1 MHTSE
6 TTTRARRTI
15 GLIGQMN
22 HEWDTVI
29 APFRSN
35 YGSFGYLT
43 GAEALST
50 LLESGSQ
57 ARDRIY
63 WGMLSEVHS
72 GNKAAERVLLQAML
86 AKAVNLSRN
95 CRGLLVLPSPDA
107 MCVAVGAMWE
117 AIRTFPMHQ
126 TQKVVGTL
134 ALNALQIITTTHPA
148 PANLPEAREDSALD
162 RIIASEKDADEHVIH
177 SATPLE
183 ELLKVI
189 IWATET
195 GTLTA
200 EEAKLLGRFTVSTRE
215 EKYALAEELGLG
227 RYSLTTYA
235 SLIKAK
241 LRTALA
247 ANNLE
252 RGCL

>member
-1 MHTSE
+1 MSINE

-15 GLIGQMN
+15 GLIGRMN

-29 APFRSN
+29 APSRKH
-35 YGSFGYLT
+35 YGALGYIT
-43 GAEALST
+43 GVQALST
-50 LLESGSQ
+50 LTTAGIQ
-57 ARDRIY
+57 DRDGIY
-63 WGMLSEVHS
+63 WGMLSEVQE
-72 GNKAAERVLLQAML
+72 GNKDAERLLLQAML

-95 CRGLLVLPSPDA
+95 CRGLIAMPSQDA
-107 MCVAVGAMWE
+107 LCVAVGAMWE
-117 AIRTFPMHQ
+117 SIRTFPLHK
-126 TQKVVGTL
+126 TEKVVGNL
-134 ALNALQIITTTHPA
+134 AMNALQIITLTHPA
-148 PANLPEAREDSALD
+148 PANLPDAHEDSELD
-162 RIIASEKDADEHVIH
+162 RIIAAERETDEHVIH

-189 IWATET
+189 LWATET
-195 GTLTA
+195 GTLTQ

>member
-6 TTTRARRTI
+6 PTTRPRRTI

-29 APFRSN
+29 APARQN
-35 YGSFGYLT
+35 YGSFGYIT
-43 GAEALST
+43 GAESLST
-50 LLESGSQ
+50 LTTAG
-57 ARDRIY
+57 AKDRDRIY
-63 WGMLSEVHS
+63 WGMLSEVHA
-72 GNKAAERVLLQAML
+72 GNKDAERVLLQAML

-95 CRGLLVLPSPDA
+95 CRGLLALPSQDA
-107 MCVAVGAMWE
+107 LCVAVGSMWE
-117 AIRTFPMHQ
+117 SIRTFPLHK
-126 TQKVVGTL
+126 TEKVVGNL
-134 ALNALQIITTTHPA
+134 AMNALQIITTTHPA
-148 PANLPEAREDSALD
+148 PANLPDAREDSDLD
-162 RIIASEKDADEHVIH
+162 RIIASARETDEHVIQ

-189 IWATET
+189 LWATET
-195 GTLTA
+195 GTLTPD
-200 EEAKLLGRFTVSTRE
+200 EAKLLGRFTVSTRE
-215 EKYALAEELGLG
+215 EKYALADELGLG

-235 SLIKAK
+235 SLMKAK
-241 LRTALA
+241 LRKALA